1 MCKELGVTDRP
12 KLLCI
17 SDSQECK
24 ALPPAVH
31 ETYDVCFVSNPI
43 RALAMA
49 AKESFAGIFVTSDHL
64 TEAMKVGRLLQNDR
78 ILEGMA
84 DGVALLDGDNNI
96 MWANER
102 LRRWANRG
110 NIVGE
115 GFYNALGSPEIVGPD
130 YCPFHTAVVSGQPS
144 SSTLRTF
151 DNRYLQAHAAPIA
164 IDRQS
169 ASRYLIVTIRDV
181 TVEMQQQ
188 QKLAAIHKA
197 GSELSHMTSDEI
209 RGMNVADRIELLKC
223 NIIHYTKDLLH
234 YDVVEVRLLEPDG
247 RLRSLLAVGLDP
259 EAANRDLWAKPQGN
273 GVTGFVAS
281 SGKSYLCE
289 DTAEDPLFL
298 EGFKGSKSSL
308 TVPILLHDTVIGTF
322 NVESP
327 NPKAFTESDLQF
339 LEIFSRNIALALNTL
354 QLLAVEKA
362 ATVHESVE
370 QIHREVALPVDEILN
385 DAVHVLENYAGE
397 SPELVSRIKRL
408 LRNAR
413 DIKQVIHQVG
423 QRMSPAEA
431 VPAPQCLEGRKLR
444 DKRVLVVDEDATV
457 RSHAHNLLERYGCSV
472 ETAHNGAEAIAMVKI
487 GLREVPYDIIISEIT
502 LSDMNGHD
510 LQMKLKELMD
520 PLPLVLMKGYGYDRE
535 HVVVKAR
542 ENGLHPKALLGKPF
556 KVDLLVQALEAVLDA
571 TATVETATGHSS
583 TMPIT

>member
-1 MCKELGVTDRP
+1 M
-12 KLLCI
+12 
-17 SDSQECK
+17 
-24 ALPPAVH
+24 PASVRD
-31 ETYDVCFVSNPI
+31 EYDIVVVGNPI
-43 RALAMA
+43 RAMAMA
-49 AKESFAGIFVTSDHL
+49 AKDEFAGIFVTSAHL
-64 TEAMKVGRLLQNDR
+64 AEAVKVGRLLQNDR

-84 DGVALLDGDNNI
+84 DGVALLDSSNNI

-115 GFYNALGSPEIVGPD
+115 NFYGALGSPEILGPD
-130 YCPFHTAVVSGQPS
+130 YSPFHDALMSGQAS
-144 SSTLRTF
+144 SATLRTA
-151 DNRYLQAHAAPIA
+151 DNRYLQAHAAPISF
-164 IDRQS
+164 DPQS
-169 ASRYLIVTIRDV
+169 ATHHLIVTVRDI
-181 TVEMQQQ
+181 TIEMQQQ

-209 RGMNVADRIELLKC
+209 RDMNVLDRINLLKS
-223 NIIHYTKDLLH
+223 NIVHHTKDLLH
-234 YDVVEVRLLEPDG
+234 YDVVEIRLLESDG
-247 RLRSLLAVGLDP
+247 RLTSLLAVGLDP
-259 EAANRDLWAKPQGN
+259 EARDRVLYAKPQGN

-308 TVPILLHDTVIGTF
+308 TVPIVLHDTVIGTF

-327 NPKAFTESDLQF
+327 FPKAFSESDLQF

-362 ATVHESVE
+362 ASVHESVE

-385 DAVHVLENYAGE
+385 DAVHVLENYAGQT
-397 SPELVSRIKRL
+397 PELVTRIKRL

-413 DIKQVIHQVG
+413 DIKRVIHTVG
-423 QRMSPAEA
+423 ERLTPAEA
-431 VPAPQCLEGRKLR
+431 IPAPENQEGKKLR

-457 RSHAHNLLERYGCSV
+457 RGHAHNLLERYGCSV
-472 ETAHNGAEAIAMVKI
+472 ETAHNGAEAIAMVRM
-487 GLREVPYDIIISEIT
+487 GLRETPYDLIISEIA
-502 LSDMNGHD
+502 LGDMNGHD
-510 LQMKLKELMD
+510 LQMKLKEMMD
-520 PLPLVLMKGYGYDRE
+520 PVPLVLMKGYGWDRE

-542 ENGLHPKALLGKPF
+542 EAGLHPKALLGKPF
-556 KVDLLVQALEAVLDA
+556 KVDLMVQALEAVLDSI
-571 TATVETATGHSS
+571 ATVPATVCAGAGDTAAAV
-583 TMPIT
+583 PPN